1 MDTQSFNA
9 TSDAVQSPAPPPA
22 RSPAPPSA
30 GREAA
35 PPPRPSARCAAP
47 ASRSPFTLTHVWIL
61 LGLLVVLRYVVPY
74 LLERYQYAVT
84 RARQQAEY
92 DVASKALGSL
102 QLSGLSKASQLVSQ
116 KVGPSVVHIDV
127 SSVRSQRQPEEYAQ
141 LYGRPAEPSYGQGSG
156 VIVDPQGYIVTN
168 SHVVHAAAEIEVA
181 LSDGRVLPA
190 RIVGADSATDVA
202 VLKIDADRLIA
213 APWGDSE
220 ELDVGA
226 LVWAV
231 GSPFGLQ
238 STITFGI
245 ISAKHRANLAGDVY
259 QDFLQTDA
267 AVNPGN
273 SGGPLVDAQGRVIG
287 INTAIVGDSYRG
299 VSFAVPSSVA
309 RAVYERLKAS
319 GRLARGW
326 LGVQL
331 DDVSE
336 PTARR
341 LGLPAAT
348 GAVVVLVVDDPRVPS
363 PAKDFGLRVNDVV
376 IRWNGKPVGKS
387 AELIRMVAMTEID
400 STAQVELIRAG
411 RKLTLEV
418 RVAERPL

>member
-1 MDTQSFNA
+1 M
-9 TSDAVQSPAPPPA
+9 
-22 RSPAPPSA
+22 
-30 GREAA
+30 
-35 PPPRPSARCAAP
+35 
-47 ASRSPFTLTHVWIL
+47 IL
-61 LGLLVVLRYVVPY
+61 LGLLIVLQYLVPY

-92 DVASKALGSL
+92 DVAAKALDNL
-102 QLSGLSKASQLVSQ
+102 QLTGLSKASQLVSQ

-127 SSVRSQRQPEEYAQ
+127 SSVRSQPEPNEYAQ
-141 LYGRPAEPSYGQGSG
+141 LYGSQTVPSRGQGSG

-168 SHVVHAAAEIEVA
+168 AHVVHAAAEIEVA

-190 RIVGADSATDVA
+190 RIVGADAATDVA
-202 VLKIDADRLIA
+202 VLKITADGLIA

-238 STITFGI
+238 SSITFGI
-245 ISAKHRANLAGDVY
+245 ISAKHRGNLAGDVY

-287 INTAIVGDSYRG
+287 INTAIVGDSYQG

-309 RAVYERLKAS
+309 KVVYERLKTN

-336 PTARR
+336 QTARR
-341 LGLPAAT
+341 LSLPAAA
-348 GAVVVLVVDDPRVPS
+348 GAIVVLVVDDPHVPS
-363 PAKDFGLRVNDVV
+363 PAKDSGLRMNDVV
-376 IRWNGKPVGKS
+376 ITWNGKPVGKS

-400 STAQVELIRAG
+400 STAQVELIRNG
-411 RKLTLEV
+411 QKLTVEV